1 MPSAFGHYYHLDKIG
16 HHLIRGGMG
25 SGDHNI
31 EQERGSRWWDN
42 QNLVGGLLAVLAVLV
57 RLVYLADSSGDPSF
71 MQPLVDSRTY
81 HDLAAGLAHDGVF
94 TEQFLWQAVFY
105 PFFLAGVYTVFG
117 VSVPA
122 AIIVQV
128 LLGGA
133 TCYLTHRLALQ
144 MFGRGPA
151 LVAGLICALS
161 GPLIFFET
169 RLLATGWT
177 AFLTVT
183 LALILVRA
191 DRNPVPRICFALGL
205 TGAVAILTRPTFV
218 PIVIVVLVW
227 LAWVARRRGL
237 PLKGVARS
245 AGAALA
251 GVLLVLGPVAMVLE
265 AKTGHTGIVP
275 PSGGI
280 NLFIGNNGDFDSTIN
295 IRPGFPWEE
304 LLAEP
309 SRNGYAP
316 DPWSGQ
322 PYFID
327 KVMAFGR
334 EKPGGQLGLWGRKT
348 LQLIS
353 SRELPRTLDI
363 YLHRQWSGILGALVF
378 KLGAWGFPWGVVFPL
393 AVVGLAGSFR
403 KIPVPFLILLGMFGA
418 SVVLVFISAR
428 YRAPLIP
435 LMAVLAGQG
444 LMSITQGAR
453 QGEGVIRT
461 SLLLVFCV
469 LAIALPGSFA
479 QETVDLEPE
488 MYFGVGHNYYRQED
502 WPAAVENLRK
512 SVALDPWA
520 PAPRN
525 FLGISLVRMGRIEAA
540 CAQLDTAVILKPDY
554 GEAVRNLERCRRM
567 EDDPSKATADKP

>member
-1 MPSAFGHYYHLDKIG
+1 
-16 HHLIRGGMG
+16 MG
-25 SGDHNI
+25 SGDGNANGG
-31 EQERGSRWWDN
+31 GSRWWDN
-42 QNLVGGLLAVLAVLV
+42 QVIVGALIGGLAVAV
-57 RLVYLADSSGDPSF
+57 RLVYLADSSHDPSF

-81 HDLAAGLAHDGVF
+81 HELAAGLARDGVF

-105 PFFLAGVYTVFG
+105 PFFLAGAYAVFG
-117 VSVPA
+117 VSIPA
-122 AIIVQV
+122 AIVVQV

-133 TCYLTHRLALQ
+133 TCYLTHRLALR
-144 MFGRGPA
+144 MFGRSQA

-177 AFLTVT
+177 AFLTVA
-183 LALILVRA
+183 LALLLIRI
-191 DRNPVPRICFALGL
+191 DRNPAPRICFGLGL

-218 PIVIVVLVW
+218 PIVVVVLVW
-227 LAWVARRRGL
+227 LAWVSGKRE
-237 PLKGVARS
+237 RS
-245 AGAALA
+245 WKSIAGNVGPALA
-251 GVLLVLGPVAMVLE
+251 GVLLVLGPVGVVLNVG
-265 AKTGHTGIVP
+265 TGHPGIVP

-280 NLFIGNNGDFDSTIN
+280 NLFIGNNGDFDKTIN
-295 IRPGFPWEE
+295 IRPGFPWED

-309 SRNGYAP
+309 RRNGYAP

-322 PYFID
+322 AYFID
-327 KVMAFGR
+327 KVMAFSR
-334 EKPGGQLGLWGRKT
+334 ENPGGQLHLWGQKT
-348 LQLIS
+348 LQLVS

-363 YLHRQWSGILGALVF
+363 YLHRQWSPLLGALVF

-393 AVVGLAGSFR
+393 AVVGLVGSIK
-403 KIPVPFLILLGMFGA
+403 KIPVPFLILVGMFGA
-418 SVVLVFISAR
+418 SLVLVFISAR

-444 LMSITQGAR
+444 LMSIVQGAR
-453 QGEGVIRT
+453 RGGGVVRT
-461 SLLLVFCV
+461 SLLLALCV
-469 LAIALPGSFA
+469 LAIALPGPFA

-488 MYFGVGHNYYRQED
+488 MFFGVGHNYYRQED
-502 WPAAVENLRK
+502 WPNAVENLQK

-525 FLGISLVRMGRIEAA
+525 FLGISLVKMGRIEAA
-540 CAQLDTAVILKPDY
+540 CAQFDTAVILKPDY

-567 EDDPSKATADKP
+567 AADPSTATKDKP

>member
-1 MPSAFGHYYHLDKIG
+1 
-16 HHLIRGGMG
+16 MG
-25 SGDHNI
+25 SGDSTV
-31 EQERGSRWWDN
+31 QVRGSRWWDN
-42 QNLVGGLLAVLAVLV
+42 QQLVGVLIGCLAVAV
-57 RLVYLADSSGDPSF
+57 RLAYLADSADDPSF

-81 HDLAAGLAHDGVF
+81 HDLAAGLARDGVF

-105 PFFLAGVYTVFG
+105 PFFLAGVYAVFG
-117 VSVPA
+117 VSIPA
-122 AIIVQV
+122 AIVVQV

-133 TCYLTHRLALQ
+133 TCFLTHRLALQ
-144 MFGRGPA
+144 MFGRRQA
-151 LVAGLICALS
+151 LVAGLICAFS
-161 GPLIFFET
+161 GPLIFFES

-177 AFLTVT
+177 AFLTVAM
-183 LALILVRA
+183 ALLLVRV
-191 DRNPVPRICFALGL
+191 DRKPAPRICFVLGL

-227 LAWVARRRGL
+227 LAWVARRRGMSSL
-237 PLKGVARS
+237 GFAGSV
-245 AGAALA
+245 GAALA

-265 AKTGHTGIVP
+265 ARTGHPGIVP

-309 SRNGYAP
+309 SRNGYEP

-327 KVMAFGR
+327 KVVAFGKG
-334 EKPGGQLGLWGRKT
+334 KPGEQVGLWGRKT
-348 LQLIS
+348 LQLLS
-353 SRELPRTLDI
+353 SREFPRTLDI
-363 YLHRQWSGILGALVF
+363 YVHRQWSPLLSTLVF
-378 KLGAWGFPWGVVFPL
+378 KLGAWGFPWGLIFPL

-418 SVVLVFISAR
+418 SLVLVFISAR

-444 LMSITQGAR
+444 LVSITQGAR

-469 LAIALPGSFA
+469 LAIALPGPFS
-479 QETVDLEPE
+479 QEAVDLKPE
-488 MYFGVGHNYYRQED
+488 MYFGVGHNFYRQKD
-502 WPAAVENLRK
+502 WPAAVENLQK
-512 SVALDPWA
+512 SVALDPWE

-525 FLGISLVRMGRIEAA
+525 FLGISLARMGRFEAA
-540 CAQLDTAVILKPDY
+540 CAQFDTAVILKPDY

-567 EDDPSKATADKP
+567 ADDPSTATSEKP

>member
-1 MPSAFGHYYHLDKIG
+1 MD
-16 HHLIRGGMG
+16 RGGMG
-25 SGDHNI
+25 SGDGNTDGG
-31 EQERGSRWWDN
+31 RSRWWDN
-42 QNLVGGLLAVLAVLV
+42 QVIVGALIGGLAVAV
-57 RLVYLADSSGDPSF
+57 RLFYLADSSGDPSF

-81 HDLAAGLAHDGVF
+81 HDLAAGLARDGVF
-94 TEQFLWQAVFY
+94 NEQFLWQAVLY
-105 PFFLAGVYTVFG
+105 PFFLAGIYAVFG
-117 VSVPA
+117 VSIPA
-122 AIIVQV
+122 AIVVQV
-128 LLGGA
+128 LLGGT

-151 LVAGLICALS
+151 LVAGLACALS

-177 AFLTVT
+177 AFLTVAM
-183 LALILVRA
+183 ALLLVRV
-191 DRNPVPRICFALGL
+191 DRKPAPRICFALGL
-205 TGAVAILTRPTFV
+205 TGALAILTRPTFV
-218 PIVIVVLVW
+218 PIVIMVLVW
-227 LAWVARRRGL
+227 LAWMTRRRGM
-237 PLKGVARS
+237 PLQGVAGS
-245 AGAALA
+245 VGAAVA

-265 AKTGHTGIVP
+265 AKTGHPGIVP

-280 NLFIGNNGDFDSTIN
+280 NLFIGNNGDFDNTIN

-309 SRNGYAP
+309 SRNGLAP

-322 PYFID
+322 PYFVD
-327 KVMAFGR
+327 KVVAFGR
-334 EKPGGQLGLWGRKT
+334 ENPARQLGLWGQKT

-353 SRELPRTLDI
+353 SREMPRTLDI
-363 YLHRQWSGILGALVF
+363 YLHRQWSGILGVLVF
-378 KLGAWGFPWGVVFPL
+378 KLGAWGFPWGLVFPL
-393 AVVGLAGSFR
+393 AVAGLVGSIR

-418 SVVLVFISAR
+418 SLVLVFISAR

-444 LMSITQGAR
+444 LMSIAQGAR

-469 LAIALPGSFA
+469 LAIALPGPFA
-479 QETVDLEPE
+479 QEAVYLEPE
-488 MYFGVGHNYYRQED
+488 MYFGVGHNYYRQGD
-502 WPAAVENLRK
+502 WSTAVENLQK
-512 SVALDPWA
+512 SVSLDPWE

-525 FLGISLVRMGRIEAA
+525 FLGISLARIGRVEAA
-540 CAQLDTAVILKPDY
+540 CAQFDTAVILKPDY

-567 EDDPSKATADKP
+567 ADDPPTATSDKP